1 MALGASISVLYPW
14 YLHPGGPR
22 ILAGGEN
29 VTFDTSTFN
38 NPALDADPSRPAQA
52 RQEFTNIV
60 GSKSTVYL
68 LPTKLKASCLVHV
81 RSIIIFSPS
90 TPDKVF
96 HCKDL

>member
-14 YLHPGGPR
+14 YRLPGGPR

-52 RQEFTNIV
+52 RQQFTNFV

-68 LPTKLKASCLVHV
+68 LPSKLKASCLVHV
-81 RSIIIFSPS
+81 IRVVIFSPS
-90 TPDKVF
+90 TATKIQIQ
-96 HCKDL
+96 L

>member
-14 YLHPGGPR
+14 YRHPGGPR

-52 RQEFTNIV
+52 RQQFTNFV
-60 GSKSTVYL
+60 GSNSILYL

-81 RSIIIFSPS
+81 IRVVIFSPS
-90 TPDKVF
+90 TATKIQF
-96 HCKDL
+96 QL

>member
-14 YLHPGGPR
+14 YRHPGGPR

-52 RQEFTNIV
+52 RQQFTNFV
-60 GSKSTVYL
+60 GSKSTLYL
-68 LPTKLKASCLVHV
+68 LPIKLKASCLVHV
-81 RSIIIFSPS
+81 KRVVIFSPS
-90 TPDKVF
+90 TATKIQF
-96 HCKDL
+96 QL